1 MLEGGKVKAIYELQG
16 KQSIR
21 KIAETL
27 GISRNT
33 VRRYLR
39 DPDGA
44 LVRKPRPKQ
53 PSKLDPYKEY
63 IMSRLAEGVDN
74 CVVLLREIRQ
84 QGYTGGH
91 TILKDFVRPFRRR
104 TVQQATVRFETLP
117 GEQAQVDFGSFAY
130 RTADGQER
138 LVWAFVMVL
147 SWSRAIYVEFISRP
161 TTETFIRCHLN
172 AFAKFGGI
180 PKTCLYDNT
189 KLVVLSRDAA
199 GAPVWNRQFLDF
211 ALRMG
216 MEIRLCRPYRA
227 QTKGRVESGIKYV
240 KHNFWPGARFTDLED
255 LNRQVLA
262 WIDTIADVRLHGTTQ
277 ERPVDRLQAERAHLL
292 PLPGPE
298 RLRPFQRE
306 TVTVGRDG
314 YVRWN
319 RAWYGVPWPWKAG
332 QKVQLEAI
340 GDLVSLWSGEELLAV
355 HPKAV
360 KAGQRLTHPK
370 QWSGLPPTPGGR
382 RLEPMA
388 VQLPTVEVER
398 RPLVFYDLVAGV
410 TSR

>member
-1 MLEGGKVKAIYELQG
+1 MKAIYELQG

-44 LVRKPRPKQ
+44 LARKPRPRC

-63 IMSRLAEGVDN
+63 IMHRLGEGVDN

-84 QGYTGGH
+84 QGYTGGY

-104 TVQQATVRFETLP
+104 VAASQSTMRFETAP
-117 GEQAQVDFGSFAY
+117 GEQAQVDWGSFAY
-130 RTADGQER
+130 RTADGKER
-138 LVWAFVMVL
+138 RVWAFVMVL
-147 SWSRAIYVEFISRP
+147 SWSRAMYVEFVSRP

-172 AFAKFGGI
+172 AFAKFGGL

-189 KLVVLSRDAA
+189 KLVVQRRDAT
-199 GAPVWNRQFLDF
+199 GEPVWNRQFLDF
-211 ALRMG
+211 ALRLG
-216 MEIRLCRPYRA
+216 FDVRLCRPYRA

-240 KHNFWPGARFTDLED
+240 KHNFWVGARFTDLDD

-262 WIDTIADVRLHGTTQ
+262 WIDTVADVRVHGTTF
-277 ERPVDRLQAERAHLL
+277 ERPVDRLQAERTHLT

-298 RLRPFQRE
+298 RLRPFQRA

-314 YVRWN
+314 YVRWE
-319 RAWYGVPWPWKAG
+319 RAWYGLPWPWKPG
-332 QKVQLEAI
+332 QEVQLEAD
-340 GDLVSLWSGEELLAV
+340 GDLVSLWSGDALLAV
-355 HPKAV
+355 HPKAA
-360 KAGQRLTHPK
+360 KAGQRLTHPR
-370 QWSGLPPTPGGR
+370 QWSGLPSLSDGR
-382 RLEPMA
+382 RMEPTA
-388 VQLPTVEVER
+388 VQLPTIEVER
-398 RPLVFYDLVAGV
+398 RSLAFYDLVAGV
-410 TSR
+410 ASR

>member
-138 LVWAFVMVL
+138 RVWAFVMVL

-161 TTETFIRCHLN
+161 TTETSSAAISTLLQSLA
-172 AFAKFGGI
+172 AF
-180 PKTCLYDNT
+180 P
-189 KLVVLSRDAA
+189 R
-199 GAPVWNRQFLDF
+199 
-211 ALRMG
+211 
-216 MEIRLCRPYRA
+216 RA
-227 QTKGRVESGIKYV
+227 C
-240 KHNFWPGARFTDLED
+240 
-255 LNRQVLA
+255 
-262 WIDTIADVRLHGTTQ
+262 TT
-277 ERPVDRLQAERAHLL
+277 
-292 PLPGPE
+292 
-298 RLRPFQRE
+298 
-306 TVTVGRDG
+306 
-314 YVRWN
+314 
-319 RAWYGVPWPWKAG
+319 
-332 QKVQLEAI
+332 
-340 GDLVSLWSGEELLAV
+340 
-355 HPKAV
+355 
-360 KAGQRLTHPK
+360 
-370 QWSGLPPTPGGR
+370 TP
-382 RLEPMA
+382 
-388 VQLPTVEVER
+388 
-398 RPLVFYDLVAGV
+398 
-410 TSR
+410 SWWC